1 MDTQHEPTTQDELT
15 DDVQGHVGHHPIVTA
30 ELARQHTDELRADA
44 ARHRLA
50 AQASRRPDSDPADER
65 PAFRTILAAL
75 ARRVRRGWRATA

>member
-50 AQASRRPDSDPADER
+50 AQALRRPDSAIER